1 MDVITL
7 TRELGKAI
15 QQDERYLNL
24 VKTKE
29 ANDADESLQKDITK
43 FNELRIELNKEI
55 AKEDKDDA
63 KLTKLDEDIQLVFA
77 SIMKNENMMNF
88 NAAKEEIDKM
98 MKYINAI
105 LMGTMNGENP
115 DDIQEHQCT
124 GSCQTCGS
132 CGE

>member
-1 MDVITL
+1 MDVISL

-55 AKEDKDDA
+55 AKDDKDDA
-63 KLTKLDEDIQLVFA
+63 KLTKLDEEIQLVF
-77 SIMKNENMMNF
+77 SQIMKNENMANF
-88 NAAKEEIDKM
+88 NAAREEIDKM
-98 MKYINAI
+98 MKFINAI
-105 LMGTMNGENP
+105 LMGTMNGQNP
-115 DDIQEHQCT
+115 DDIEEHHCD
-124 GSCQTCGS
+124 GSCSTCGS

>member
-1 MDVITL
+1 MDVISL

-29 ANDADESLQKDITK
+29 ANDADQGLQKQIAQ

-55 AKEDKDDA
+55 SKEEKDND
-63 KLTKLDEDIQLVFA
+63 KLTELDKEIQGVFA
-77 SIMKNENMMNF
+77 EIMKNENMVKF
-88 NAAKEEIDKM
+88 NEAKGEIDKM
-98 MKYINAI
+98 MKFINEI

-115 DDIQEHQCT
+115 DEIQEHQCT
-124 GSCQTCGS
+124 GSCSS
-132 CGE
+132 CSSCN